1 MLSTSPNQ
9 VGQSH
14 LYTTLGTYFFQQT
27 CQNIART
34 IKISNISLV
43 HCMHGWAI
51 PPFSRIMHQVL
62 TYKNNRITALQ
73 SCR

>member
-1 MLSTSPNQ
+1 MLSTSPNP

-34 IKISNISLV
+34 IKISSISLV

-51 PPFSRIMHQVL
+51 FHHSEEKMHQIL
-62 TYKNNRITALQ
+62 SYKNNNKLFQ